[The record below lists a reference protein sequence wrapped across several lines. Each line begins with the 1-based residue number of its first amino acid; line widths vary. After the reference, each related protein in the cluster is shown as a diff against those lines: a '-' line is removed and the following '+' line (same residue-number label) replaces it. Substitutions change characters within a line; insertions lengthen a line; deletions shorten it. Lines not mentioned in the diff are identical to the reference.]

1 MQEIA
6 PQPETPESDAA
17 PLTSIQPTI
26 EKAAEQ
32 AARFA
37 NYLNEQNIEPES
49 NVKSLAGSAGPP
61 PPPDDGP
68 NDNKNT
74 DNTYYANKMPQP
86 PIDGL
91 SGELNQQIPESNKD
105 TTKLLPI

>member
-6 PQPETPESDAA
+6 PQPESHESDAA

-26 EKAAEQ
+26 EEAVEQ
-32 AARFA
+32 AVRAA
-37 NYLNEQNIEPES
+37 DYSNEQNIEPES

-61 PPPDDGP
+61 PPPNDGP

-74 DNTYYANKMPQP
+74 DNTYANKMPQP

-91 SGELNQQIPESNKD
+91 SGELNQQIPDLNKD
-105 TTKLLPI
+105 TTKLPPI

>member
-6 PQPETPESDAA
+6 PQPESHKSDAA
-17 PLTSIQPTI
+17 PLTFIQPNI
-26 EKAAEQ
+26 EKAVEQ
-32 AARFA
+32 AVRAA
-37 NYLNEQNIEPES
+37 DYSNKQNIEPES

-61 PPPDDGP
+61 PPPNDGP

-74 DNTYYANKMPQP
+74 DNTYANKMPQP

-91 SGELNQQIPESNKD
+91 SGELNQQIPDLNKD
-105 TTKLLPI
+105 TTKLPPI

>member
-6 PQPETPESDAA
+6 RQPESHKSDA
-17 PLTSIQPTI
+17 PPILIIQPTI
-26 EKAAEQ
+26 EKAVEQ
-32 AARFA
+32 TARFA
-37 NYLNEQNIEPES
+37 DYLNEQNIEPES

-61 PPPDDGP
+61 PPPGDGP

-91 SGELNQQIPESNKD
+91 SGELNQQIPDLNKD
-105 TTKLLPI
+105 TTKLPPI

>member
-6 PQPETPESDAA
+6 PQPKTPKSDAA

-26 EKAAEQ
+26 EKAVEQ
-32 AARFA
+32 AAVYA
-37 NYLNEQNIEPES
+37 DYSNNIEPES

-61 PPPDDGP
+61 PPPNDGP

-74 DNTYYANKMPQP
+74 DNTYANKMPQP

-91 SGELNQQIPESNKD
+91 SGELNQQIPDLNKD
-105 TTKLLPI
+105 TTKLPPI